1 MRRLVKKNFSFLNH
15 IILDDIKRF
24 KHVFTLIFLYGREG
38 LGMTKYIFVTG
49 GVLSSVGKGI
59 VTSSVGKMLQFR
71 GFSVTVIK
79 IDPYVNVDAGTMNPY
94 IHGEIF
100 VTDDGGETDLD
111 LGWYERFLDVNLSK
125 ENNITTGQVYQT
137 VIERER
143 RGEYL
148 GKCVQII
155 PHITDEI
162 KRRIRSVAEKSK
174 ADVVLT
180 ECGGTVGDI
189 EGLPFLEAIRQMRL
203 EEGYENTLY
212 IHVALV
218 PILDVTSEMK
228 TKPLQH
234 SVNELRR
241 IGIQPDIIVSRCAKM
256 ITKDVLEKIALFGTI
271 PSEAVFCSYNVPTI
285 YKVPL
290 ILDKQGMGDYICR
303 RLGLTQNQLN
313 MEEIK
318 RWRDFVDS
326 LENCKYTV
334 KIALVGKYT
343 GLTDSYVSMNEA
355 FKHAGAACST
365 RALIDYI
372 EAETFER
379 NPEKID
385 VLKNYDGIFVPYGF
399 GPRGTAGKI
408 MAIQFARERDIPF
421 LGICY
426 GFQLAVV
433 EFGRNV
439 CGLKDANSTEIDEKT
454 PHPVIDLMPEQHQ
467 MIYKGATMRL
477 GSHKIIIREGTLAHK
492 LYRALEIYERHRHRY
507 EVNPEYVG
515 ILEKNGLVFSGRSPD
530 GRRMEILELPDKFF
544 FFASQ
549 FHGEFKSRPGKPSP
563 EYYGF
568 VKACLDRKM
577 GKSKPGF

>member
-1 MRRLVKKNFSFLNH
+1 MALSVLSMFLPYVYVGEKGK
-15 IILDDIKRF
+15 I
-24 KHVFTLIFLYGREG
+24 E
-38 LGMTKYIFVTG
+38 MAKYIFVTG

-71 GFSVTVIK
+71 GFSVTAIK

-111 LGWYERFLDVNLSK
+111 LGWYERFLDINLSK

-143 RGEYL
+143 RGDYL

-174 ADVVLT
+174 ADVILT

-271 PSEAVFCSYNVPTI
+271 PSEAVFCSYNVSTI

-290 ILDKQGMGDYICR
+290 ILDEQGMGDYICK
-303 RLGLTQNQLN
+303 RLGLTWNRLN
-313 MEEIK
+313 MEEMEK
-318 RWRDFVDS
+318 WRSFVSS
-326 LENCKYTV
+326 LENCRHTV

-343 GLTDSYVSMNEA
+343 GLIDSYVSMNEA
-355 FKHAGAACST
+355 FKHAGAACNT
-365 RALIDYI
+365 KVLIDYI

-379 NPEKID
+379 NPEKISI
-385 VLKNYDGIFVPYGF
+385 LENYDGIFVPYGF

-408 MAIQFARERDIPF
+408 MAIQFARERNIPF

-439 CGLKDANSTEIDEKT
+439 CGLKNANSTEIDEKT

-467 MIYKGATMRL
+467 TIYKGATMRL
-477 GSHKIIIREGTLAHK
+477 GAHKIVIKEGTLAHK
-492 LYRALEIYERHRHRY
+492 LYGTLEIYERHRHRY
-507 EVNPEYVG
+507 EVNPEYIS
-515 ILEKNGLVFSGRSPD
+515 ILERNGLIFSGRSPD
-530 GRRMEILELPDKFF
+530 GRRMEILELPGKFF

-568 VKACLDRKM
+568 IKACLDRKM
-577 GKSKPGF
+577 GKSEPEFQRKT

>member
-1 MRRLVKKNFSFLNH
+1 MV
-15 IILDDIKRF
+15 
-24 KHVFTLIFLYGREG
+24 
-38 LGMTKYIFVTG
+38 KYIFVTG

-71 GFSVTVIK
+71 GFSVTAIK

-94 IHGEIF
+94 IHGEVF

-111 LGWYERFLDVNLSK
+111 LGWYERFLDINLSK

-143 RGEYL
+143 RGDFL
-148 GKCVQII
+148 GRCVQII

-162 KRRIRSVAEKSK
+162 KRRIRVVAEKSG

-241 IGIQPDIIVSRCAKM
+241 IGIQPDIIVSRCTRM
-256 ITKDVLEKIALFGTI
+256 ISKEVLEKISLFGTI
-271 PSEAVFCSYNVPTI
+271 PKEAVFCSYNVPSI
-285 YKVPL
+285 YEVPL
-290 ILDKQGMGDYICR
+290 ILDEQGMGDYICR
-303 RLGLTQNQLN
+303 RLGLVPNRLDK
-313 MEEIK
+313 EKIES
-318 RWRDFVDS
+318 WRSFVEA
-326 LENCKYTV
+326 LKNCKYTI

-365 RALIDYI
+365 KVLIDYI
-372 EAETFER
+372 EAETFEE
-379 NPEKID
+379 NPEKIND
-385 VLKNYDGIFVPYGF
+385 LEKYDGIFVPYGF
-399 GPRGTAGKI
+399 GPRGTGGKI
-408 MAIQFARERDIPF
+408 AAIKFAREHNIPF

-433 EFGRNV
+433 EFARNV
-439 CGLKDANSTEIDEKT
+439 CGLKDANSTEIDENT
-454 PHPVIDLMPEQHQ
+454 QHPVIDLMPEQYKVA
-467 MIYKGATMRL
+467 YKGATMRL
-477 GSHKIIIREGTLAHK
+477 GAHKIILKEGTLAHK
-492 LYRALEIYERHRHRY
+492 LYGSTEIYERHRHRY
-507 EVNPEYVG
+507 EVNPEYIG
-515 ILEKNGLVFSGRSPD
+515 ILERHGLVFSGRSPD
-530 GRRMEILELPDKFF
+530 GRRMEILEIPDKFF
-544 FFASQ
+544 FLASQ

-568 VKACLDRKM
+568 VKACLDRKL
-577 GKSKPGF
+577 GKERVEI